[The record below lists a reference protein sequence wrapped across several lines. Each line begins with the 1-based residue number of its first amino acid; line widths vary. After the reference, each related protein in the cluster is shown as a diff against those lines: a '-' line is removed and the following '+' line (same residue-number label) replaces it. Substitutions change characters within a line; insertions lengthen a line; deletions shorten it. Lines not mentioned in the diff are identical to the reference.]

1 MAHVI
6 LGFLMIAPMSLY
18 ELVKAFESSVSLF
31 YSASTGSIK
40 RALDI
45 LHTEGR
51 IEATDVQPGARGK
64 KTYRLTDAGRR
75 AFHDWMRSA
84 PDGPDLETAALSR
97 LFFLGLLAPEER
109 APVIERI
116 LDRIDGELAVLTAVE
131 AQLNGMPVAEGH
143 RELAPY
149 QHATLDY
156 GLTGLRA
163 AREWFGA
170 LLERE
175 RSGGT

>member
-45 LHTEGR
+45 LRADGR
-51 IEATDVQPGARGK
+51 IEAAAEHPGARGK

-75 AFHDWMRSA
+75 AFHDWLTAA

-97 LFFLGLLAPEER
+97 LFFLGLLAPDER

-116 LDRIDGELAVLTAVE
+116 LGRIDGELAVLTAVD
-131 AQLNGMPVAEGH
+131 AQLKHMPVADEH
-143 RELAPY
+143 RELVPY
-149 QHATLDY
+149 QRATLDY
-156 GLTGLRA
+156 GLTGLRT
-163 AREWFGA
+163 ARDWFGE

-175 RSGGT
+175 RSGRV

>member
-40 RALDI
+40 RAIDNL
-45 LHTEGR
+45 LAEGR
-51 IEATDVQPGARGK
+51 IEASGVQPGARGK
-64 KTYRLTDAGRR
+64 KTYHLTDAGRR
-75 AFHDWMRSA
+75 AFHDWMSAA

-97 LFFLGLLAPEER
+97 LFFLGLVAPDER
-109 APVIERI
+109 APVLERI
-116 LDRIDGELAVLTAVE
+116 LARIDAELAVLTTVE
-131 AQLNGMPVAEGH
+131 AQLVGTPVADEH
-143 RELAPY
+143 RELVPY

-163 AREWFGA
+163 ARDWFGA

-175 RSGGT
+175 RSGRA